1 MAKIKTE
8 LSMLEATE
16 LLIKRKIKPQKFS
29 KIAKEVF
36 ELMGLSDAE
45 DLDLR
50 TAQLYTDLSLS
61 GKFVA
66 TGEDMWDLKSR
77 QLYETANYDTYELD
91 FETEEPITL
100 LGEDAPVAALISPD
114 RMGIVDEEEEEAV
127 DPDENEVDEAV
138 AAEDVVPLISDDYG
152 DDSDAEV
159 ESEEND
165 AHAGLSIYK
174 EEEME

>member
-1 MAKIKTE
+1 MAKIQTE
-8 LSMLEATE
+8 LSMLEAAE

-36 ELMGLSDAE
+36 ELMGVTDVE
-45 DLDLR
+45 DLDVR

-77 QLYETANYDTYELD
+77 QLYETADYDTYELD
-91 FETEEPITL
+91 FETEETLTL
-100 LGEDAPVAALISPD
+100 LGEDAPDVALVSPD
-114 RMGIVDEEEEEAV
+114 RMIIVDDEDEDDIEV
-127 DPDENEVDEAV
+127 DPIETDEEPPPVV
-138 AAEDVVPLISDDYG
+138 ADDYS

-159 ESEEND
+159 NEDEND
-165 AHAGLSIYK
+165 EHAGLSIYN
-174 EEEME
+174 EDEME

>member
-1 MAKIKTE
+1 MGKIQTE
-8 LSMLEATE
+8 LSMLEAAE
-16 LLIKRKIKPQKFS
+16 LLIKRKIKPQKFT

-36 ELMGLSDAE
+36 ELMGLTDVE
-45 DLDLR
+45 DLDVR

-91 FETEEPITL
+91 FETEEPLTL
-100 LGEDAPVAALISPD
+100 LGEDAPVAALINPD
-114 RMGIVDEEEEEAV
+114 RMVIDLDEDDDEEITE
-127 DPDENEVDEAV
+127 
-138 AAEDVVPLISDDYG
+138 AEDTVSISDDYG

-159 ESEEND
+159 KDDEND
-165 AHAGLSIYK
+165 EHAGLSIYN
-174 EEEME
+174 EDEME

>member
-1 MAKIKTE
+1 MAKIQTE
-8 LSMLEATE
+8 LSMLEAAE

-36 ELMGLSDAE
+36 ELMGLSGVD
-45 DLDLR
+45 DLDVR

-100 LGEDAPVAALISPD
+100 LGEDAPDAALVINSGIS
-114 RMGIVDEEEEEAV
+114 EEEEEEEEGEGATTKDATLV
-127 DPDENEVDEAV
+127 
-138 AAEDVVPLISDDYG
+138 SDDYG
-152 DDSDAEV
+152 DDSDAEI
-159 ESEEND
+159 ENEENNE
-165 AHAGLSIYK
+165 HAGLSIYK
-174 EEEME
+174 EEEMK

>member
-1 MAKIKTE
+1 
-8 LSMLEATE
+8 MLEAVE

-36 ELMGLSDAE
+36 ELMGLSDVE
-45 DLDLR
+45 DLDER

-77 QLYETANYDTYELD
+77 QLYETADYDTYELD

-100 LGEDAPVAALISPD
+100 LGEDAPVAALINPD
-114 RMGIVDEEEEEAV
+114 RMIIADEEEDVEVETGTEEETLV
-127 DPDENEVDEAV
+127 
-138 AAEDVVPLISDDYG
+138 SDDYG
-152 DDSDAEV
+152 DDSNAEV
-159 ESEEND
+159 KDGEGDE
-165 AHAGLSIYK
+165 HAGLSIYN

>member
-1 MAKIKTE
+1 MTNIQTE
-8 LSMLEATE
+8 LSMLEAAE
-16 LLIKRKIKPQKFS
+16 LLIKRKLKPQKFS

-36 ELMGLSDAE
+36 ELMGLSDDE
-45 DLDLR
+45 ELDVR

-77 QLYETANYDTYELD
+77 QLYETADYDTYELD
-91 FETEEPITL
+91 FETEEPIPL
-100 LGEDAPVAALISPD
+100 LGEDAPDAALVSPD
-114 RMGIVDEEEEEAV
+114 HIAADSEDEDSV
-127 DPDENEVDEAV
+127 GNDTNQST
-138 AAEDVVPLISDDYG
+138 SDDYG

-159 ESEEND
+159 KNEESDE
-165 AHAGLSIYK
+165 HAGLSIYK

>member
-1 MAKIKTE
+1 MAKIQTE
-8 LSMLEATE
+8 LSMLEAAE
-16 LLIKRKIKPQKFS
+16 LLIKRKIKPQKFT

-36 ELMGLSDAE
+36 ELMGLSGAE
-45 DLDLR
+45 DLDIR

-100 LGEDAPVAALISPD
+100 LGEDAPDAALISPD
-114 RMGIVDEEEEEAV
+114 RMMITDDEDDDNGDDDSDDSTTLV
-127 DPDENEVDEAV
+127 
-138 AAEDVVPLISDDYG
+138 SDDYG
-152 DDSDAEV
+152 DDSDAEI
-159 ESEEND
+159 ENEEND
-165 AHAGLSIYK
+165 QHAGLSIYRT
-174 EEEME
+174 EEMD